1 MRNNRKITMNEAE
14 ETIKALKGKELKVII
29 VSENELKVIDLP
41 EYGSTI
47 LHSQGGKVTRL
58 ETTTSEKL

>member
-1 MRNNRKITMNEAE
+1 MNEAVA
-14 ETIKALKGKELKVII
+14 TIKALKGKDLKAII

-47 LHSQGGKVTRL
+47 LHSQAGKVVRL
-58 ETTTSEKL
+58 ETTVSKKL

>member
-1 MRNNRKITMNEAE
+1 MNEAVAA
-14 ETIKALKGKELKVII
+14 IKALKGKDLKAII

-41 EYGSTI
+41 EYGSII

>member
-1 MRNNRKITMNEAE
+1 MEKSRTMNEAVAA
-14 ETIKALKGKELKVII
+14 IKALKGKELKAII